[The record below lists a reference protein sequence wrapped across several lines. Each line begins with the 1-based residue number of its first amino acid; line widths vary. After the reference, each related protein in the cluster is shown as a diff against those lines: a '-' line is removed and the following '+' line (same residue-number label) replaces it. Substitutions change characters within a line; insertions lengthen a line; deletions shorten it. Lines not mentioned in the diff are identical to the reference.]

1 VKSGPVFGLA
11 PPLTLG
17 KIMNEAYADAVE
29 QKRAMYGAQIGV
41 QRLDHN
47 PTVED
52 NIDEKIRYYEAELVR
67 LKQSKEDLAPLLKM
81 RIRDIR
87 QAMEY

>member
-1 VKSGPVFGLA
+1 MNENYA
-11 PPLTLG
+11 PPPMTLG
-17 KIMNEAYADAVE
+17 AIAKSSID
-29 QKRAMYGAQIGV
+29 R
-41 QRLDHN
+41 N

-52 NIDEKIRYYEAELVR
+52 NIDEKIRYYESEIVR

>member
-1 VKSGPVFGLA
+1 
-11 PPLTLG
+11 
-17 KIMNEAYADAVE
+17 MNETYAVQA
-29 QKRAMYGAQIGV
+29 KGAMLAAQRI
-41 QRLDHN
+41 DHN

-87 QAMEY
+87 QAMDY

>member
-1 VKSGPVFGLA
+1 MIEEQYQKQLAMQGKAGYGGLIC
-11 PPLTLG
+11 G
-17 KIMNEAYADAVE
+17 I
-29 QKRAMYGAQIGV
+29 
-41 QRLDHN
+41 DHN
-47 PTVED
+47 PTVEE
-52 NIDEKIRYYEAELVR
+52 NIEQKIRYHESELIR

>member
-1 VKSGPVFGLA
+1 MIENYPV
-11 PPLTLG
+11 PET
-17 KIMNEAYADAVE
+17 
-29 QKRAMYGAQIGV
+29 RAMLGT
-41 QRLDHN
+41 QRVDHN
-47 PTVED
+47 PTVEE
-52 NIDEKIRYYEAELVR
+52 NINERIHYYESELVR

>member
-1 VKSGPVFGLA
+1 MIEQARIQADGYPVNYGQ
-11 PPLTLG
+11 
-17 KIMNEAYADAVE
+17 AVLP
-29 QKRAMYGAQIGV
+29 KRHI
-41 QRLDHN
+41 DHN

-52 NIDEKIRYYEAELVR
+52 NIDEKIRYYESEIAR

-87 QAMEY
+87 QAMDY

>member
-1 VKSGPVFGLA
+1 MREDYA
-11 PPLTLG
+11 PKAAL
-17 KIMNEAYADAVE
+17 V
-29 QKRAMYGAQIGV
+29 GAQRIGPI
-41 QRLDHN
+41 DHN

-87 QAMEY
+87 LAMDC

>member
-1 VKSGPVFGLA
+1 MIEQASIVGAGYPVDYGQRTLKSN
-11 PPLTLG
+11 
-17 KIMNEAYADAVE
+17 I
-29 QKRAMYGAQIGV
+29 
-41 QRLDHN
+41 DHN

-52 NIDEKIRYYEAELVR
+52 NIDEKIRYYESEIVR

>member
-1 VKSGPVFGLA
+1 MNGGY
-11 PPLTLG
+11 LT
-17 KIMNEAYADAVE
+17 E
-29 QKRAMYGAQIGV
+29 QKRPQAVNGV
-41 QRLDHN
+41 GGQRIDHN

-52 NIDEKIRYYEAELVR
+52 NIDEKIRYYESELVR

-87 QAMEY
+87 QAMDY

>member
-1 VKSGPVFGLA
+1 MIEKQYQEQLVMKQNTGYGGL
-11 PPLTLG
+11 
-17 KIMNEAYADAVE
+17 
-29 QKRAMYGAQIGV
+29 IGGI
-41 QRLDHN
+41 DHN
-47 PTVED
+47 PTVEE
-52 NIDEKIRYYEAELVR
+52 NIEQKIRYHESELIR

>member
-1 VKSGPVFGLA
+1 MIEG
-11 PPLTLG
+11 
-17 KIMNEAYADAVE
+17 YALE
-29 QKRAMYGAQIGV
+29 PKAMLGAQRIKGI
-41 QRLDHN
+41 DHN

-52 NIDEKIRYYEAELVR
+52 NIDEKIRYYESEIVR

>member
-1 VKSGPVFGLA
+1 
-11 PPLTLG
+11 
-17 KIMNEAYADAVE
+17 ME
-29 QKRAMYGAQIGV
+29 KRAVMAQASRI
-41 QRLDHN
+41 DHN

-52 NIDEKIRYYEAELVR
+52 NIDEKIRYYESEVAR

-87 QAMEY
+87 QAMDY

>member
-1 VKSGPVFGLA
+1 MIENYQVQEKH
-11 PPLTLG
+11 
-17 KIMNEAYADAVE
+17 
-29 QKRAMYGAQIGV
+29 AMVGT
-41 QRLDHN
+41 QRVDHN
-47 PTVED
+47 PTVQD
-52 NIDEKIRYYEAELVR
+52 NIDEKIRYYESEIAR